1 MFWLFFCRFAAGEGW
16 SNSLARTLKVPICPS
31 GPHVHRVPPG
41 SRYSCKLP
49 LQVLAQ
55 GSARLLTLS
64 HFLTISC
71 LIEPIFFFLTSTT
84 PDKQN
89 TQRTRV
95 PLAQKKKR
103 GKKQQ
108 QQKTETCSHSSVLLS
123 RLAFISSFAL
133 RTRRRRHRCL
143 LLNSWA
149 APVLLVGHGGGCG
162 GEVGGLREPT
172 LTMMDLT
179 RGKC

>member
-16 SNSLARTLKVPICPS
+16 SDRLARTLKVPICPS

-41 SRYSCKLP
+41 SRYRCKLP

-55 GSARLLTLS
+55 GSARLHTLS

-95 PLAQKKKR
+95 PLAQKKK
-103 GKKQQ
+103 KK
-108 QQKTETCSHSSVLLS
+108 KTTATKNRNLQPLERTFIASAVHLLLRSSHSPPPSPL
-123 RLAFISSFAL
+123 
-133 RTRRRRHRCL
+133 
-143 LLNSWA
+143 
-149 APVLLVGHGGGCG
+149 P
-162 GEVGGLREPT
+162 PP
-172 LTMMDLT
+172 
-179 RGKC
+179 